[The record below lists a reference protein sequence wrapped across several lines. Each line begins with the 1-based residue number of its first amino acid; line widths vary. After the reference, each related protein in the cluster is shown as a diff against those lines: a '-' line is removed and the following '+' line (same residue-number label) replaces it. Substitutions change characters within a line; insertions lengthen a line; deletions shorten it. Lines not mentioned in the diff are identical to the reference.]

1 MKQTNEKTSVSA
13 ATQEENAAHSTVFD
27 DVFRTI
33 AQKLPQ
39 LLIPLINEV
48 FHTNYSEDEDFE
60 QLRNEHYEK
69 YGKIITDSIIRISR
83 HIYHLECQSQKD
95 SEMVIRMFEYD
106 ISIALEHA
114 SDSGEIWEIE
124 FPQSCVLYVRNH
136 RTLPQYH
143 EAIVRFSDGQQVIYR
158 IPIIHAQHYTVND
171 MFEKKL
177 LILLPY
183 HILRYEH
190 FLRSNKTN
198 EKKLNQLLDDYRKI
212 NERLTDTCEKEK
224 KSEFYTDMI
233 CLIKEIA
240 DHVIPKEN
248 EARKGVDEIMGGNI
262 LTLPSD
268 LIREERAAGREE
280 GLVTGREEGLA
291 TGLEKGRNDT
301 IFSFVQD
308 GIISVEVGADKA
320 NLSIEDF
327 KKAMTDAGYHLP
339 DQSK

>member
-1 MKQTNEKTSVSA
+1 MNTQKSA
-13 ATQEENAAHSTVFD
+13 
-27 DVFRTI
+27 
-33 AQKLPQ
+33 L
-39 LLIPLINEV
+39 
-48 FHTNYSEDEDFE
+48 
-60 QLRNEHYEK
+60 
-69 YGKIITDSIIRISR
+69 
-83 HIYHLECQSQKD
+83 
-95 SEMVIRMFEYD
+95 
-106 ISIALEHA
+106 
-114 SDSGEIWEIE
+114 DSGEIWEIE
-124 FPQSCVLYVRNH
+124 FPQSCALYVRNH
-136 RTLPQYH
+136 LTLPQYH
-143 EAIVRFSDGQQVIYR
+143 EAIVRFSNGQQVIYR

-224 KSEFYTDMI
+224 KSEFYKDMI

-280 GLVTGREEGLA
+280 GLA

-308 GIISVEVGADKA
+308 GLISLSVGADRA
-320 NLSIEDF
+320 NLSVEAF
-327 KKAMTDAGYHLP
+327 KEEMIKAGYKLP
-339 DQSK
+339 DNV

>member
-1 MKQTNEKTSVSA
+1 MKQTNDKASMSA
-13 ATQEENAAHSTVFD
+13 NPTQEESVARSTVFD

-33 AQKLPQ
+33 AQKMPQ

-48 FHTNYSEDEDFE
+48 FHTNYSENEAFE
-60 QLRNEHYEK
+60 QLKNEHYEK
-69 YGKIITDSIIRISR
+69 YGKIITDSIIRIGR

-136 RTLPQYH
+136 RSLPEYH
-143 EAIVRFSDGQQVIYR
+143 TAIVKFSDGQTVTYQV
-158 IPIIHAQHYTVND
+158 PIIHAQKYTVNA
-171 MFEKKL
+171 MFEKNL

-190 FLRSNKTN
+190 FLKSNKSN

-224 KSEFYTDMI
+224 KSELYTDMI
-233 CLIKEIA
+233 CLIKEIS

-248 EARKGVDEIMGGNI
+248 EARKGMDDIMGGKV

-268 LIREERAAGREE
+268 LIRQGREE
-280 GLVTGREEGLA
+280 GLSQGRLNE
-291 TGLEKGRNDT
+291 
-301 IFSFVQD
+301 IFSSVQD
-308 GIISVEVGADKA
+308 GDYPISRGAQKA
-320 NLSIEDF
+320 EMSIEHF
-327 KKAMTDAGYHLP
+327 EKAMIEAGYKLP
-339 DQSK
+339 TNV

>member
-1 MKQTNEKTSVSA
+1 MKQTNDKASMSA
-13 ATQEENAAHSTVFD
+13 NPTQEESVARSTVFD

-33 AQKLPQ
+33 AQKMPQ

-48 FHTNYSEDEDFE
+48 FHTNYIENEAFE
-60 QLRNEHYEK
+60 QLKNEHYEK
-69 YGKIITDSIIRISR
+69 YGKIITDSIIRIGR
-83 HIYHLECQSQKD
+83 HIYHLECQSEKD
-95 SEMVIRMFEYD
+95 AEMVIRMFEYD
-106 ISIALEHA
+106 ISIALEHV
-114 SDSGEIWEIE
+114 SDLGEIWEIE

-136 RTLPQYH
+136 RSLPEYH
-143 EAIVRFSDGQQVIYR
+143 TAIVKFSDGQTVTYQV
-158 IPIIHAQHYTVND
+158 PIIHAQKYTVNA
-171 MFEKKL
+171 MFEKNL

-190 FLRSNKTN
+190 FLKSNKSN

-224 KSEFYTDMI
+224 KSEFYKDII

-248 EARKGVDEIMGGNI
+248 EAWKGVDEIMGGNI

-268 LIREERAAGREE
+268 FIRE
-280 GLVTGREEGLA
+280 GREEGLA
-291 TGLEKGRNDT
+291 TGLEKGRTDT

-308 GIISVEVGADKA
+308 GIISVELGADKT

-327 KKAMTDAGYHLP
+327 KKAMTDAGYQLP
-339 DQSK
+339 TKIPTNA

>member
-1 MKQTNEKTSVSA
+1 MKQTNEKTFVSTA
-13 ATQEENAAHSTVFD
+13 AQEESMARSTVFD

-33 AQKLPQ
+33 AQKMPQ

-48 FHTNYSEDEDFE
+48 FHTNYSDDEDFE

-83 HIYHLECQSQKD
+83 HVYHLECQSQKD

-114 SDSGEIWEIE
+114 SDSGEIWEID
-124 FPQSCVLYVRNH
+124 FPQSCVLYIRNH
-136 RTLPQYH
+136 RSLPEYH
-143 EAIVRFSDGQQVIYR
+143 TAIVKFSDGQTVIYQV
-158 IPIIHAQHYTVND
+158 PIIHAQKYTVNA
-171 MFEKKL
+171 MFEKNL

-190 FLRSNKTN
+190 FLKSNKSN

-224 KSEFYTDMI
+224 KSELYKDMI
-233 CLIKEIA
+233 CLIKEIS

-248 EARKGVDEIMGGNI
+248 EARKGMDDIMGGKI

-268 LIREERAAGREE
+268 LIREGREE
-280 GLVTGREEGLA
+280 GIAFGINQGRLNE
-291 TGLEKGRNDT
+291 
-301 IFSFVQD
+301 IFSSVQD
-308 GIISVEVGADKA
+308 GDYPIARGAQKA
-320 NLSIEDF
+320 EMSIEQF
-327 KKAMTDAGYHLP
+327 EKAMTAAGYKLP
-339 DQSK
+339 TNI

>member
-1 MKQTNEKTSVSA
+1 M
-13 ATQEENAAHSTVFD
+13 
-27 DVFRTI
+27 
-33 AQKLPQ
+33 
-39 LLIPLINEV
+39 
-48 FHTNYSEDEDFE
+48 
-60 QLRNEHYEK
+60 
-69 YGKIITDSIIRISR
+69 
-83 HIYHLECQSQKD
+83 
-95 SEMVIRMFEYD
+95 IRMFEYD

-136 RTLPQYH
+136 RSLPQYH
-143 EAIVRFSDGQQVIYR
+143 EAIVRFSDGQQVHYR

-224 KSEFYTDMI
+224 KSEFYKDMI

-268 LIREERAAGREE
+268 LIRKGREE
-280 GLVTGREEGLA
+280 GRT
-291 TGLEKGRNDT
+291 DT

-308 GIISVEVGADKA
+308 GIISVEVGADKT

-327 KKAMTDAGYHLP
+327 KKAMMDEGYTLP
-339 DQSK
+339 T

>member
-1 MKQTNEKTSVSA
+1 
-13 ATQEENAAHSTVFD
+13 
-27 DVFRTI
+27 
-33 AQKLPQ
+33 
-39 LLIPLINEV
+39 
-48 FHTNYSEDEDFE
+48 
-60 QLRNEHYEK
+60 
-69 YGKIITDSIIRISR
+69 
-83 HIYHLECQSQKD
+83 
-95 SEMVIRMFEYD
+95 
-106 ISIALEHA
+106 
-114 SDSGEIWEIE
+114 
-124 FPQSCVLYVRNH
+124 
-136 RTLPQYH
+136 
-143 EAIVRFSDGQQVIYR
+143 
-158 IPIIHAQHYTVND
+158 

-224 KSEFYTDMI
+224 KSEFYKDMI

-268 LIREERAAGREE
+268 LIRKGREE
-280 GLVTGREEGLA
+280 GRT
-291 TGLEKGRNDT
+291 DT

-308 GIISVEVGADKA
+308 GIISVEVGADKT

-327 KKAMTDAGYHLP
+327 KKAMMDEGYTLP
-339 DQSK
+339 T

>member
-69 YGKIITDSIIRISR
+69 YGKIITDSIIRIGR

-224 KSEFYTDMI
+224 KSEFYKDMI
-233 CLIKEIA
+233 IKEIA

-280 GLVTGREEGLA
+280 GLA

-308 GIISVEVGADKA
+308 GLISLSVGADRA
-320 NLSIEDF
+320 NLSVEAF
-327 KKAMTDAGYHLP
+327 KEEMIKAGYKLP
-339 DQSK
+339 DNV